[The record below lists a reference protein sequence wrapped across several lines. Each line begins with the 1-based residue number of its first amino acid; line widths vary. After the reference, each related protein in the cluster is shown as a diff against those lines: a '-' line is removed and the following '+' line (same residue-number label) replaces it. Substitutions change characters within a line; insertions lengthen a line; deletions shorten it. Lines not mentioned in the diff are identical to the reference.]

1 MLKSSVFA
9 FKKLILLYILLG
21 FALQFFSAYGVQTF
35 QRLLDSVSALAGLG
49 ELRGLLLLYGALLAA
64 CAILNYVLE
73 YPETALPKAITER
86 LKLLA
91 LGRISRMDY
100 RAYGNLG
107 TGELI
112 QTIDNGARAGSGI
125 VHGFYL
131 RIFSELLPTLLFSL
145 LFIGFYSPQIMW
157 VIAGG
162 YVVVFLL
169 TRLLLRF
176 LYSVKESLLASQEKL
191 SRYSVRGF
199 MELVVFRLNRR
210 YKREIGKLTGTAEDI
225 VRKNVQIRMIHES
238 FFAIFEL
245 LVIAVKIA
253 VLAIGITDIAAG
265 RSTIGITLA
274 LLLLI
279 DKVYSPIAIF
289 NVIYVD
295 YKLDVL
301 TYDRFERHM
310 DAPSDSN
317 LEQGVDVARIK
328 GEIVFEKVSFGYGG
342 DQPNLLRNVSF
353 SLPAGSSTAIVGLS
367 GSGKSTLV
375 KLMLGLLKKNSGRL
389 TIDGTDIDEIKLDSL
404 YAYLSY
410 ISQDAPVF
418 DDTLRGNLVFDKTVD
433 DAKLYAVLDDAL
445 LGEKIRSLPEG
456 LDTQVGERGMKL
468 SGGEKQR
475 LAFARVLAQSCDMVV
490 LDEPVS
496 ALDNI
501 SERRIM
507 ETVLD
512 RFRGRTL
519 IVVAHRLHAIR
530 QVDRILLMRG
540 GELVDQGSFEEL
552 LERSGYF
559 RELWSKDGE
568 SPIR

>member
-169 TRLLLRF
+169 TRLLLHF

-475 LAFARVLAQSCDMVV
+475 LAFARVLAQSRDMVV

-552 LERSGYF
+552 LERSSYF

-568 SPIR
+568 SPVR